1 MVIWPKDKRVIAWN
15 SLSWVI
21 WGSAQLSWTEC
32 SGLGSW
38 AVRIVAGP
46 MGDPC
51 VPMGWWALGI
61 EPGAWA
67 ILVGLFWT
75 CPGVITRREERRPD
89 STLTGQDSLEG
100 RCSVESGFM
109 GVPGKGG
116 WVRPMNGTY
125 QYWKYMIRID
135 RGVHWRSMAEHN
147 KEWHMI

>member
-1 MVIWPKDKRVIAWN
+1 MI
-15 SLSWVI
+15 
-21 WGSAQLSWTEC
+21 T
-32 SGLGSW
+32 SW
-38 AVRIVAGP
+38 ASSVS
-46 MGDPC
+46 
-51 VPMGWWALGI
+51 W
-61 EPGAWA
+61 EH
-67 ILVGLFWT
+67 T
-75 CPGVITRREERRPD
+75 QITRREGRRPD

-109 GVPGKGG
+109 EVPWNDG